1 MTSNVGADILQ
12 KDTSMGFGMEVN
24 ADSEYEKI
32 RDKILD
38 ETKRIFKPEF
48 LNRLNDL
55 VIFRSLRMEDMSA
68 IVDLELRNL
77 SNRLEGQELFFDL
90 DDAAKEFIISKGY
103 DEKFGAR
110 PLKRAIE
117 RFLEDSLAEAILEGT
132 IKRGEKIDVSL
143 NDAKDGL
150 TFNQDSLASKA
161 SH

>member
-1 MTSNVGADILQ
+1 
-12 KDTSMGFGMEVN
+12 
-24 ADSEYEKI
+24 
-32 RDKILD
+32 
-38 ETKRIFKPEF
+38 
-48 LNRLNDL
+48 
-55 VIFRSLRMEDMSA
+55 MEDMSA